1 MSPSRGLRSPLLAG
15 ALSLLALLAPAAA
28 SARFPANPLRQ
39 VWCARLAGDSIC
51 RWRGQ
56 VVVAERAVGIMA
68 AETLLPL
75 HQSRLLGAEGSRV
88 LTGPNAT
95 ARLLFR
101 NRARCSLGGNGQSGD
116 YFAYPGSEVLF
127 RQFLGYS
134 SCTTLRGAPDGEA
147 GILCSSEERC
157 PGTMRWDGTYLIKTE
172 PPEATAS
179 LTDTYVRRARIV
191 VCSGSIEVRTEGENG
206 FSRASGQ
213 AGFNS
218 RWLIVVE
225 EVTSTT
231 YQEGIGSNTTGTS
244 HSISI
249 SVSQQ
254 QRGRGP
260 CASSSVEEQEH
271 NVTP

>member
-1 MSPSRGLRSPLLAG
+1 MRSRWRRRS
-15 ALSLLALLAPAAA
+15 ALIVGVLCLPALVAPASA
-28 SARFPANPLRQ
+28 SARFPSSPLRQ
-39 VWCARLAGDSIC
+39 VWCAHLTGDSIC

-56 VVVAERAVGIMA
+56 VVVADRAAGVMA
-68 AETLLPL
+68 PETVLPWR
-75 HQSRLLGAEGSRV
+75 QSRLLGAEGSRV
-88 LTGPNAT
+88 LTGPNAN

-101 NRARCSLGGNGQSGD
+101 NRARCTLGGNGQPGE
-116 YFAYPGSEVLF
+116 YFAYPGNEILF

-134 SCTTLRGAPDGEA
+134 SCSTVRGAPAGEA

-157 PGTMRWDGTYLIKTE
+157 PGTMRWNGTYLIKTE
-172 PPEATAS
+172 APEATAS

-191 VCSGSIEVRTEGENG
+191 VCNGSIEVRAEDENG
-206 FSRASGQ
+206 FARSSGQ
-213 AGFNS
+213 ASYNS

-225 EVTSTT
+225 EVTLTT
-231 YQEGIGSNTTGTS
+231 YKEGTEGTTGTS

-249 SVSQQ
+249 SVSQR

-271 NVTP
+271 SVTP